1 MVGTLCHSKNEELRC
16 RCSSAR
22 DKPGQTRL
30 ASAGLSVAPT
40 IAFPLLAQSIFVEAG
55 FPQILTDLLARRPRL
70 GLAGL
75 TIPAT
80 IAVALLA

>member
-1 MVGTLCHSKNEELRC
+1 MRSKLQRKTK
-16 RCSSAR
+16 SSDAAVHQQGIN
-22 DKPGQTRL
+22 GQTRL

-70 GLAGL
+70 GLARL

-80 IAVALLA
+80 IALALLA